1 MDLASH
7 PGLPSC
13 RYPLSLKPALW
24 DCLQTPIPTLTRG
37 VTLVLANGSFACG
50 QEMTG
55 MPTPLATL
63 LAEAQSNNSQIDA
76 ADHAW
81 KAATHVADQVK
92 TLPDPQFTVQSFSV
106 GSPKPFAG
114 FSNSDFAYVGF
125 GASQD
130 IPFAGKLRLKGDVAN
145 RNADMQQAEA
155 DMLRIS
161 VSDQV
166 KIIYLRLAYLDAT
179 LSILARNDAVLKPL
193 IETGLSKYSL
203 GQGSQA
209 DVLKAQIEHT
219 KILREVTMHH
229 EEMGQLQ
236 ANLKALLHRTQS
248 SPEIIP
254 ELLSVTPLQKT
265 AEELQGLVLTHNPEV
280 SLGTADVQK
289 QDAMLKSAQREGK
302 PDFNVSYMFQQ
313 TGGGYRDYYMLSL
326 NMRLPRHKRVE
337 AAVAEASESLERSR
351 KELDSQVQQ
360 QLSEVQKQYIV
371 VTNSEELLKEYRDG
385 LVPQA
390 QAAYRAELTTYE
402 SGKGTFATVL
412 SSLIDLLTFEHD
424 YQQVILDH
432 ETALARLEALTGAQ
446 LR

>member
-1 MDLASH
+1 MKS
-7 PGLPSC
+7 
-13 RYPLSLKPALW
+13 ALYW
-24 DCLQTPIPTLTRG
+24 AFWALCSG
-37 VTLVLANGSFACG
+37 ALVLANGSFACG

-55 MPTPLATL
+55 MPTPLSTL

-145 RNADMQQAEA
+145 RNADMQQAQA

-280 SLGTADVQK
+280 SLGTADVKK

>member
-1 MDLASH
+1 MKFALYWASW
-7 PGLPSC
+7 
-13 RYPLSLKPALW
+13 AL
-24 DCLQTPIPTLTRG
+24 CSG
-37 VTLVLANGSFACG
+37 ALVLAIGSPAYG

-55 MPTPLATL
+55 LPTPLPTL
-63 LAEAQSNNSQIDA
+63 ISEALSNNSQIDA

-81 KAATHVADQVK
+81 KATTHVADQVM
-92 TLPDPQFTVQSFSV
+92 TLPDPQFAVQSFSV

-114 FSNSDFAYVGF
+114 ISNSDFAYIGF
-125 GASQD
+125 GASQE
-130 IPFAGKLRLKGDVAN
+130 IPYAGKLRLKGDVAN
-145 RNADMQQAEA
+145 RNADTQQAQA
-155 DMLRIS
+155 DLLRVS
-161 VSDQV
+161 VTDQI

-179 LSILARNDAVLKPL
+179 LSILGRNDAVLKPL

-209 DVLKAQIEHT
+209 NVLKAQIEHT

-236 ANLKALLHRTQS
+236 ASLKALLHRLQS

-254 ELLSVTPLQKT
+254 EPLSVTPLQKT

-280 SLGTADVQK
+280 SVGKADVRK

-313 TGGGYRDYYMLSL
+313 TGGGYRDYYMLTF

-337 AAVAEASESLERSR
+337 AGVAEAAESLERSK

-360 QLSEVQKQYIV
+360 QLAEVQKQYIV

-424 YQQVILDH
+424 YQQAILDH
-432 ETALARLEALTGAQ
+432 ETALARLESLTGAQ